1 MLRFLLKRRIVS
13 NTENIYTYI
22 DTQWI
27 VKNVIIIIIIIMKK
41 SQVND
46 NTNNVFNIDLK
57 NDFLPATLKD

>member
-1 MLRFLLKRRIVS
+1 MLRFLLKRSIVS

-27 VKNVIIIIIIIMKK
+27 VINVIIIIIMKK

-57 NDFLPATLKD
+57 NDCFPATLKD

>member
-1 MLRFLLKRRIVS
+1 MLRFLLKRSIVS

-27 VKNVIIIIIIIMKK
+27 VINFIIIMKK